1 MQQIIKEPTNLT
13 NTSSSCIDLIF
24 TSKPNLITDPGE
36 HSSLSPNCR
45 YEIVFAKL
53 NLHIVCPPP
62 YCNFKKSGTS
72 EKQTQG
78 LLQVPSKNL
87 NGKEHFRT

>member
-1 MQQIIKEPTNLT
+1 MVLSWGAIENVTAQLGLQQIIKEPTNLT

-24 TSKPNLITDPGE
+24 TSKPSLITDPGE

-62 YCNFKKSGTS
+62 SM
-72 EKQTQG
+72 
-78 LLQVPSKNL
+78 
-87 NGKEHFRT
+87 